1 MCVADEN
8 GIVFEAEVSRDEA
21 LTTLEL
27 YKQTS
32 PGLSSVNS
40 LQGVLLAM
48 DGSRVRPYTHT
59 HTHTHYT
66 HSRLCWLLAEFLC
79 FQHLSLVYLGR
90 RSRTKSYLS
99 MKMYEEEIQVRVGQG
114 HHDAMCLITGHSW
127 LLLCLCVVRTASE
140 VVSLCVCV
148 GVVC

>member
-48 DGSRVRPYTHT
+48 DGSGVRPYTHT
-59 HTHTHYT
+59 HTHTHT
-66 HSRLCWLLAEFLC
+66 LHTLQALLA
-79 FQHLSLVYLGR
+79 
-90 RSRTKSYLS
+90 
-99 MKMYEEEIQVRVGQG
+99 
-114 HHDAMCLITGHSW
+114 
-127 LLLCLCVVRTASE
+127 AS
-140 VVSLCVCV
+140 
-148 GVVC
+148 